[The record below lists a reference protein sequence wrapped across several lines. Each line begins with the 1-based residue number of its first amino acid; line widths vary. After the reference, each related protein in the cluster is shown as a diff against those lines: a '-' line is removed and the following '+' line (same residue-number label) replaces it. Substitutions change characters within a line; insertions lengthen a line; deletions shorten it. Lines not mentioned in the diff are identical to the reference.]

1 VGCLKKPSDSELNPS
16 APKVIYVPP
25 TYKVYPIVPLEPLES
40 VTIYPLS
47 TPGIVGGI
55 LESDVKAIQRN
66 TVKMIK
72 WGVLNQQTIQEI
84 NLLADEKEK
93 GAGE

>member
-1 VGCLKKPSDSELNPS
+1 
-16 APKVIYVPP
+16 
-25 TYKVYPIVPLEPLES
+25 
-40 VTIYPLS
+40 
-47 TPGIVGGI
+47 